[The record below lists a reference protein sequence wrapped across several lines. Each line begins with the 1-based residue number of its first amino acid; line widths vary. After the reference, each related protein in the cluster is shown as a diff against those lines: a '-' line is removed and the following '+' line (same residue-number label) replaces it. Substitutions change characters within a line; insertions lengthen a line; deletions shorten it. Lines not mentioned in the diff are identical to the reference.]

1 MWPRRLACRS
11 ILRPC
16 IMPAALESAAKKS
29 IHALNAEWR
38 FQHAWEDYQVL
49 IPPFDIRR
57 FKLIDEL
64 G

>member
-1 MWPRRLACRS
+1 
-11 ILRPC
+11 
-16 IMPAALESAAKKS
+16 MPW
-29 IHALNAEWR
+29 NAEWR

-57 FKLIDEL
+57 SKLIDEL